1 MKFHIPANPVTH
13 PLNRHWQFSVGS
25 GHALLALRTDY
36 TRQLKFIHDTLGI
49 ERVRFHGIFNDD
61 MHTLTNFTDLMPIPG
76 GERFQE
82 INFHNAGIAYDNVLA
97 AGMKP
102 FVELGF
108 MPEKLASGTEQLKF
122 FYKGNITP
130 PADYAAWE
138 HYIQSFIRYL
148 QHRYGEEEVR
158 TWVFEVWNEPD
169 LQGMFFGGTRDEYF
183 ELYAHT
189 ARAIKAVD
197 PQIKVGGP
205 ATSGSK
211 WVQSFVEYCRANDV
225 PVDFVST
232 HQYAGDPL
240 GGVTDQGGPE
250 ENPDAE
256 NAFSGGFESF
266 LAQIAQGMANAKGD
280 RPLDAQ
286 RAIMVDKSE
295 IDDIPNDGFA
305 RNAKI
310 VKEQAQGLP
319 LYYTEWNEN
328 ATFSAYTN
336 DTRKAASYLIKAALE
351 TEQTVTGS
359 SGWCFSDLFEEFH
372 LFQEQFHGG
381 FGLIT
386 VDGIPKPTYYALR
399 FLHDVGDARIDLG
412 EDATKGEIGA
422 AAFKGKD
429 GTQLLLFRQ
438 KMKNLDLPKESAE
451 VTIELPKAPKS
462 VTVQKI
468 DEENGNPL
476 KIWEEMGKPYEMN
489 KAEIEAVASK
499 STVPEVDLPCV
510 YENGVLTVK
519 AELGVNDVWL
529 VKIEENV

>member
-1 MKFHIPANPVTH
+1 MKLHISADAKTH
-13 PLNRHWQFSVGS
+13 KLNRHWQFSVGS

-36 TRQLKFIHDTLGI
+36 TKQLKFIHDTLGI

-61 MHTLTNFTDLMPIPG
+61 MHTMTTFKDLMPIPG
-76 GERFQE
+76 AEKFSE
-82 INFHNAGIAYDNVLA
+82 INFHNCGIAYDNVLA

-108 MPEKLASGTEQLKF
+108 MPESLASGTEQLKF
-122 FYKGNITP
+122 FYHGNITP

-138 HYIQSFIRYL
+138 AYIQAFIRYL

-158 TWVFEVWNEPD
+158 TWFFEVWNEPD
-169 LQGMFFGGTRDEYF
+169 LQGMFFAGTRDDYF

-197 PQIKVGGP
+197 PAIRVGGP

-211 WVQSFVEYCRANDV
+211 WVASFTEYCRKNDV

-250 ENPDAE
+250 EKEDAE
-256 NAFSGGFESF
+256 NAFSGGFEGF
-266 LAQIAQGMANAKGD
+266 LANIAKGLAAAKGD
-280 RPLDAQ
+280 HVLDGQ
-286 RAIMVDKSE
+286 RAVMVDKSE
-295 IDDIPNDGFA
+295 IEAVPNDGFA

-310 VKEQAQGLP
+310 VKEQAGGLP

-351 TEQTVTGS
+351 TEETLTGS
-359 SGWCFSDLFEEFH
+359 SVWCFSDLFEEFH

-381 FGLIT
+381 FGLMT
-386 VDGIPKPTYYALR
+386 LDGIPKPTYYALR
-399 FLHDVGDARIDLG
+399 FLHDVGDERIELG
-412 EDATKGEIGA
+412 EDATKGEIGT
-422 AAFKGKD
+422 AAFRSEE
-429 GTQLLLFRQ
+429 GTELLLFRQ
-438 KMKNLDLPKESAE
+438 KMKNLFDLPKETAE
-451 VTIELPKAPKS
+451 ITLELAAAPKA

-468 DEENGNPL
+468 DAENGNPL
-476 KIWEEMGKPYEMN
+476 DVWESMGRPYEMN
-489 KAEIEAVASK
+489 AAEIKAVADA
-499 STVPEVDLPCV
+499 STVPETELPFT
-510 YENGVLTVK
+510 YENGVLTIK

-529 VKIEENV
+529 VKVIK